1 MKIHLPFKG
10 ITDSKLKWLFVISL
24 VVTLIF
30 FQIMN
35 ILNLPLKNDTTLLGI
50 ISFEFAGKI
59 SSAQNM
65 IQSWNEVEKNIAG
78 ISLGFDYLFLVS
90 YALTICLGCVFVTR
104 SFSQQNKLL
113 INFGAILAYA
123 QFVAAILDS
132 IENYALIKILLG
144 SQQEMLAVVA
154 YWCALPKFVIV
165 VIGVGYIVLGLVL
178 YFLIRI
184 DKSMKQK
191 VL

>member
-1 MKIHLPFKG
+1 MKIHLPFKW